1 MTPREP
7 RAMERDLP
15 PAMREA
21 LAVVRELRTSA
32 RQAGIRSSDPLHP
45 VIDALAHA
53 IAKVA
58 IDRQGVIDQVARHEN
73 VALDLERTLADLT
86 ATTQLM
92 TAAPGSSN
100 PHRILN
106 GWSTSARTGVVLLLA
121 VIFASGWYLRTW
133 ADRAT
138 LAWPDL
144 AAWNGTQADVLAGC
158 RQQFSARIV
167 HGRRT
172 CEIWVDP
179 PLQ

>member
-1 MTPREP
+1 
-7 RAMERDLP
+7 MERDLP

-45 VIDALAHA
+45 VIDALANA

-100 PHRILN
+100 AHRILN
-106 GWSTSARTGVVLLLA
+106 GWSTSAST
-121 VIFASGWYLRTW
+121 LR
-133 ADRAT
+133 
-138 LAWPDL
+138 
-144 AAWNGTQADVLAGC
+144 
-158 RQQFSARIV
+158 
-167 HGRRT
+167 
-172 CEIWVDP
+172 
-179 PLQ
+179 

>member
-1 MTPREP
+1 MIPREP
-7 RAMERDLP
+7 RVMERDLP

-21 LAVVRELRTSA
+21 LALVRELRTTA

-45 VIDALAHA
+45 VIDAFANA

-58 IDRQGVIDQVARHEN
+58 IDRQGVIDQVARHEKL
-73 VALDLERTLADLT
+73 ALDLERTLADLT

-92 TAAPGSSN
+92 TAASGSSN

-106 GWSTSARTGVVLLLA
+106 GWSTSARLSAVLLLA
-121 VIFASGWYLRTW
+121 VIFALGWYLRTLV
-133 ADRAT
+133 DRVT
-138 LAWPDL
+138 PAWPDL

-167 HGRRT
+167 QGRRT
-172 CEIWVDP
+172 CEIWIDP
-179 PLQ
+179 PL